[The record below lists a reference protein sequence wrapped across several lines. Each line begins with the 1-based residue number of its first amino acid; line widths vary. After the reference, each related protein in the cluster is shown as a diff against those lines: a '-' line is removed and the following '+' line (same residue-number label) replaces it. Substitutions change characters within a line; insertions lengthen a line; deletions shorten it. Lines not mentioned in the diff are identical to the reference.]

1 MIFSNFVTN
10 INAVPDVLRHRSGNE
25 IYTAAEFRMI
35 LERECAR
42 ADRAGPHFSLIDF
55 NLEYSKNN
63 GASAGHLIKLLSER
77 MRSSD
82 ALGWIRKQHIGLM
95 LYNTDAGAACKL
107 ANNIRQVI
115 SSRLYPLDFSV
126 FVYPAEDN
134 DSDPNN
140 FKRRNQRIKDTV
152 NSSINQPK
160 TPPKFVSLAVR
171 NSDTPNSQGSLITLN
186 KNLNTDQNFKSL
198 FFRGMP
204 LWKRSMDILGAL
216 LGLILL
222 SPVFLLVSALIKIMS
237 PGPVFFKQ
245 ERVGYGGKQFNFWKF
260 RTMKVNA
267 DTSAHRQYFAG
278 LINGAKDAEGGSDQP
293 MAKLDD
299 DNPQII
305 PFGRIL
311 RKSCLD
317 ELPQLINVLCGD
329 MSLVGPRPPI
339 PYEVEEYVRW
349 HKGRFDSVPGMTGLW
364 QVSGKNRLT
373 FKEMVRLDIRYSKN
387 LSFFSDLKILMMTPI
402 AIFSELKYSY

>member
-1 MIFSNFVTN
+1 MLFFNFVN
-10 INAVPDVLRHRSGNE
+10 KINPTPDVLKHPSGNG
-25 IYTAAEFRMI
+25 IYNSAEFRRI

-42 ADRAGPHFSLIDF
+42 ADRIGSHSALLDF

-63 GASAGHLIKLLSER
+63 GASCGRLIELLSER

-82 ALGWIRKQHIGLM
+82 ELGWIGKRHLGLM
-95 LYNTDAGAACKL
+95 LYNTDVGAACKW
-107 ANNIRQVI
+107 AENIRQAI
-115 SSRLYPLDFSV
+115 SPRLYPLNYSV
-126 FVYPAEDN
+126 YAYPAEDD
-134 DSDPNN
+134 DSDSSD
-140 FKRRNQRIKDTV
+140 FKNRKHRIKERPNPSV
-152 NSSINQPK
+152 NQPK
-160 TPPKFVSLAVR
+160 SSPEFVNMAVR
-171 NSDTPNSQGSLITLN
+171 NSDMPNSQGSLIPLTQ
-186 KNLNTDQNFKSL
+186 NLNTVQNFKSL
-198 FFRGMP
+198 FLRGMP

-216 LGLILL
+216 SGLILL
-222 SPVFLLVSALIKIMS
+222 SPVFLLVSILIKMTS

-245 ERVGYGGKQFNFWKF
+245 ERVGYSGKRFNFWKF
-260 RTMKVNA
+260 RTMEV
-267 DTSAHRQYFAG
+267 SANTTAHQQYFAE
-278 LINGAKDAEGGSDQP
+278 LINGGKDGEEESDKP
-293 MAKLDD
+293 MVKLDD
-299 DNPQII
+299 DNPQIF

-402 AIFSELKYSY
+402 AIFSELKHSY